1 MPSPKSPGPDAAR
14 PLAPAEMP
22 VSPELPEARFMINA
36 GRSMMV
42 GLALGDALGWPTE
55 FKSMRDIQSRFGE
68 LGIQEP
74 PNPAM
79 FTDDTQMTIA
89 VARAVIGHA
98 RADVNVMMER
108 MAQEFLDWGFSA
120 DNNRAPG
127 LSCMGGVRQLAQGVS
142 WERSG
147 GLDSEGCGSAM
158 RVAPIGFVYQED
170 PQRLRAV
177 AIASS
182 LPTHRHPSA
191 IASAV
196 GAAYLVK
203 LALDGVEP
211 GEMSARLMSFVGGM
225 STEFDTALATMNS
238 VLGWTDEVA
247 AMDTI
252 GAGWVGYEAVPLAL
266 YCVIKYPDS
275 WVDTVRRGANFAGD
289 SDSIASIAGGIQAIR
304 LGPDSI
310 PSEWLS
316 RLERRA
322 ELEELGSQLAAV
334 RFSSGG
340 AAS

>member
-1 MPSPKSPGPDAAR
+1 MHSVKSGIPLGQQDTRSDMPTDPALAQAR
-14 PLAPAEMP
+14 RL
-22 VSPELPEARFMINA
+22 VDA
-36 GRSMMV
+36 GRSMMA

-55 FKSMRDIQSRFGE
+55 FKSMRDIRSRFGE

-74 PNPAM
+74 PEPAL

-89 VARAVIGHA
+89 VARAVIAHG
-98 RADVNVMMER
+98 RADVAVLMER
-108 MAQEFLDWGFSA
+108 MAEEFVQWGFSE

-127 LSCMGGVRQLAQGVS
+127 LSCMGGVRNLAKGIP

-147 GLDSEGCGSAM
+147 GLDSKGCGSAM
-158 RVAPIGFVYQED
+158 RVAPIGFVYQDD

-203 LALDGVEP
+203 LALDGVKP
-211 GEMSARLMSFVGGM
+211 LEMPSRLASFVGGM
-225 STEFDTALATMNS
+225 SPEFDTTLATMNS
-238 VLGWTDEVA
+238 ALSMKDEVA
-247 AMDTI
+247 AMDAI

-266 YCVIKYPDS
+266 YCVIKYEDS

-289 SDSIASIAGGIQAIR
+289 SDSIASIAGGIQALR
-304 LGPDSI
+304 LGADSI
-310 PSEWLS
+310 PAAWLS

-322 ELEELGSQLAAV
+322 ELEQLGAQLAEV
-334 RFSSGG
+334 KSVQPRTGDL
-340 AAS
+340 

>member
-1 MPSPKSPGPDAAR
+1 MPNPKSEGAHNIPRSTQPDASLGEVPSEGR
-14 PLAPAEMP
+14 ILAT
-22 VSPELPEARFMINA
+22 A
-36 GRSMMV
+36 GSSMMA

-55 FKSMRDIQSRFGE
+55 FKSMRDIRARFGE

-74 PNPAM
+74 PNPAI

-89 VARAVIGHA
+89 VARAVIAHP
-98 RADVNVMMER
+98 RADVAVLMER
-108 MAQEFLDWGFSA
+108 MAKEFVEWGFSE

-127 LSCMGGVRQLAQGVS
+127 LSCMGGVKQLANGVS

-147 GLDSEGCGSAM
+147 GLEAKGCGSAM
-158 RVAPIGFVYQED
+158 RVAPIGYVYQDD

-177 AIASS
+177 SIASS

-203 LALDGVEP
+203 LALDGVDP
-211 GEMSARLMSFVGGM
+211 AEMSSRLASFVGGM
-225 STEFDTALATMNS
+225 STEFDTTLATMNS
-238 VLGWTDEVA
+238 VLDWKDEVA

-252 GAGWVGYEAVPLAL
+252 GGGWVGFEAVPLAL
-266 YCVIKYPDS
+266 YCVIKNPES

-289 SDSIASIAGGIQAIR
+289 SDSVASIAGGIQALR
-304 LGPDSI
+304 LGADSI
-310 PSEWLS
+310 PAAWLS

-322 ELEELGSQLAAV
+322 ELEQLGAQLAEV
-334 RFSSGG
+334 KSFQP
-340 AAS
+340 

>member
-1 MPSPKSPGPDAAR
+1 MPSPKSEGHETAQPVERVDV
-14 PLAPAEMP
+14 P
-22 VSPELPEARFMINA
+22 VSPALSEARLMTTA
-36 GRSMMV
+36 GKSMMV

-55 FKSMRDIQSRFGE
+55 FKSMRDIRLQFGDR
-68 LGIQEP
+68 GIQEP
-74 PNPAM
+74 PDPAI

-89 VARAVIGHA
+89 VARAVIGHS
-98 RADVNVMMER
+98 RSDVSVLMER
-108 MAQEFLDWGFSA
+108 MAQEFVDWGFSA

-142 WERSG
+142 WDRSG
-147 GLDSEGCGSAM
+147 GLDARGCGSAM

-182 LPTHRHPSA
+182 LPTHRHPAA

-203 LALDGVEP
+203 LALDGVVP
-211 GEMSARLMSFVGGM
+211 SEMPDRIASFVGGM
-225 STEFDTALATMNS
+225 SPEFDETLATMRS
-238 VLGWTDEVA
+238 VLSMSDEVA

-252 GAGWVGYEAVPLAL
+252 GAGWVGHEAVPLAL
-266 YCVIKYPDS
+266 YCVMKYPDS

-310 PSEWLS
+310 PSEWVS

-322 ELEELGSQLAAV
+322 ELEELGAQLAELRCVA
-334 RFSSGG
+334 R
-340 AAS
+340 